1 MARGVPRPAIRR
13 PISIVIL
20 TLSFLL
26 LPVLTPLGLLIAVVV
41 DLMERARGSNGF
53 RRSRAV
59 LLVSTLIVVDF
70 VAFLVTLSVFA
81 LSPRGASPRRD
92 ARFHWL
98 MTAWTTAIIR
108 VLAATVPFSIDRSGI
123 AGVSLANTI
132 VISRHR
138 SLLDAVLPASIIGQA
153 GLMARYTL
161 KEDLRWEP
169 NIDLVGHAIPH
180 RFVTRA
186 PENLDAEL
194 ARIRELGSFIG
205 PDSAGLIFPEG
216 TFFTERRKE
225 QVVTSLERRD
235 PKHAESARRM
245 RYLLPPRPGGTLALL
260 EGAPDADVVIM
271 GHVGFEPFGTLTEIL
286 QNLGGQN
293 QVTMKAWRYP
303 RSQIPADQS
312 DQIDWLFERW
322 LELDE
327 WIAQEHGARAVR

>member
-13 PISIVIL
+13 PISIVAL
-20 TLSFLL
+20 TVFFLL
-26 LPVLTPLGLLIAVVV
+26 LPVITPVGLVIAVVA
-41 DLMERARGSNGF
+41 DLVERARGTRGF

-59 LLVSTLIVVDF
+59 LLVSALIAVDF
-70 VAFLVTLSVFA
+70 LSFLITLSIFV
-81 LSPRGASPRRD
+81 LSPGGASPRRD
-92 ARFHWL
+92 ERFHWL
-98 MTAWTTAIIR
+98 MTAWTTAIMR

-123 AGVSLANTI
+123 SDVTLANTI
-132 VISRHR
+132 IVSRHR

-180 RFVTRA
+180 RFVTRS
-186 PENLDAEL
+186 PENLEAEL
-194 ARIRELGSFIG
+194 AQIKELGAFIG
-205 PDSAGLIFPEG
+205 PESAGLIFPEG

-235 PKHAESARRM
+235 PQHAELARRM

-271 GHVGFEPFGTLTEIL
+271 GHVGFEPFGTLTEIV
-286 QNLGGQN
+286 QNLGGDN
-293 QVTMKAWRYP
+293 QVTMKAWRYS
-303 RSQIPADQS
+303 RSEIPTDQPG
-312 DQIDWLFERW
+312 QIDWLFERW

-327 WIAQEHGARAVR
+327 WVAQEHEARAVR